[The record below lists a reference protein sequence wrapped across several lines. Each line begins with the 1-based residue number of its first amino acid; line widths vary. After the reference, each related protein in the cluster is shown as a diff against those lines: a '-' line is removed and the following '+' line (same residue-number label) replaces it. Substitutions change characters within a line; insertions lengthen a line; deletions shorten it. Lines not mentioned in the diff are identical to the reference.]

1 MRTRLLAA
9 LLTGAVVLTACG
21 SEADEPITDAQRQW
35 VDAFCGGVLPGMEAG
50 LELRK
55 QDPANVA
62 AVKDGYVRLVSSNT
76 AAFTAAEKKLKELG
90 SPEDDLKDVHE
101 RLLKFVTE
109 SAKSYGD
116 AQAPVQALEPNA
128 QFLESAEKVLA
139 DTNVVTSPE
148 DLRATFQELQKRP
161 KYAAAIG
168 RSAPCSEIRS
178 KGQELGQQ

>member
-21 SEADEPITDAQRQW
+21 SDADKPITDAQRQW
-35 VDAFCGGVLPGMEAG
+35 VDAFCGGVLPGLEAG
-50 LELRK
+50 LDLRK

-62 AVKDGYVRLVSSNT
+62 AVKAAYVELVTSNAT
-76 AAFTAAEKKLKELG
+76 AFTAAEKKLKELG
-90 SPEDDLKDVHE
+90 APEDDLEKVHE
-101 RLLKFVTE
+101 RLVKFVTE
-109 SAKSYGD
+109 SARSYGD

-128 QFLESAEKVLA
+128 QFLEGAEKVLA
-139 DTNVVTSPE
+139 DTNVVSSPE

-161 KYAAAIG
+161 KYADALG

-178 KGQELGQQ
+178 KGQQLGR

>member
-21 SEADEPITDAQRQW
+21 SSEDEPITDGQRQW

-55 QDPANVA
+55 QDAANVA
-62 AVKDGYVRLVSSNT
+62 AVKDAYLKLVTSNAT
-76 AAFTAAEKKLKELG
+76 AFTAAEKKLKELG
-90 SPEDDLKDVHE
+90 APEDDLEGVHE
-101 RLLKFVTE
+101 RLVKFVAE

-116 AQAPVQALEPNA
+116 AQAPVRALEPNDR
-128 QFLESAEKVLA
+128 FLEGAEKVLA

-161 KYAAAIG
+161 KYSDALG
-168 RSAPCSEIRS
+168 KSAPCVEIKS
-178 KGQELGQQ
+178 KGQQLGEQ

>member
-21 SEADEPITDAQRQW
+21 SDADKPLTDAQGQW
-35 VDAFCGGVLPGMEAG
+35 VDAFCGGVLPGLKAG

-55 QDPANVA
+55 QDSANSA
-62 AVKDGYVRLVSSNT
+62 AVKAAYLELVTSNAT
-76 AAFTAAEKKLKELG
+76 AFTAAEKKLKELG
-90 SPEDDLKDVHE
+90 APDDDLENVHE
-101 RLLKFVTE
+101 RLVRFVTE
-109 SAKSYGD
+109 SARSYRD

-161 KYAAAIG
+161 KYADALG

-178 KGQELGQQ
+178 KGQRLGQ